1 MATTPDVPG
10 RSDSDRTVEKAEL
23 TIRVEHDGDVE
34 VMSLYGDLDF
44 ASVPALEE
52 EWERLWSD
60 GVEAVL
66 IDLSGLQFMD
76 STGLRVLLEMVG
88 ETRGDG
94 DRVRLLR
101 GTHQVQELME
111 LSGVDEMLPF
121 LD

>member
-1 MATTPDVPG
+1 MATTPDLPDG
-10 RSDSDRTVEKAEL
+10 SDPDRIAEKAEL

-44 ASVPALEE
+44 AAVPALQE
-52 EWERLWSD
+52 EWKRVWSD
-60 GVEAVL
+60 GAEAVL

-76 STGLRVLLEMVG
+76 STGLRTIVAMVD
-88 ETRGDG
+88 ESRDDG

-101 GTHQVQELME
+101 GTRQVQELME
-111 LSGVDEMLPF
+111 LSGLDEMLPF